1 MNEKQGIRSKL
12 KTVLWAFN
20 TAWHINKLSMLGWYA
35 LSAVLSI
42 LPAIALKYNQQT
54 LSILSGFLAGENYVL
69 ANVISA
75 ILKLGGIM
83 VLSGLSARVNI
94 DLIYIMMYDSYFVGM
109 YEMTMDSIQR
119 IEMTELLK
127 KDVNDSWD
135 YCILYAGSLVDFVS
149 GACSVLAKI
158 VSIVSLLVVAFTTS
172 QLVFVVSLI
181 YVLGIFALNLVFS
194 KKTRYQTQEEFQE
207 GRIIEYYEK
216 FAENRGMAKET
227 RVYENTDEIVK
238 QWEKPYMKLQRMY
251 AKRAFAGEVRDLIS
265 GAGFY
270 AFLIIAIGM
279 NLSGLL
285 SGIIKPDVFLVIF
298 TLCLNIYTAVSGL
311 AGLVY
316 KFDAGLS
323 GLEKQRLFF
332 EIAEAEEDCDA
343 TKADTPEDENTVFAV
358 EHLYFS
364 YPSGTAAL
372 RDISFKVNR
381 GETVA
386 LVGENGSG
394 KSTLVKLLLNMYK
407 PQSGSI
413 RVFGR
418 RYNEYNKDFLRS
430 RIGVIFQ
437 NFHIFHLT
445 MRENIGAGRVEDM
458 WDDDKINDAIKKGG
472 ADKVVKKLK
481 NGVETLLGNFM
492 DKSGTELSG
501 GEKQRVG
508 AARAH
513 MDNRDVLIFDEPA
526 SMLDPIAEMEQFME
540 IRNMLHGRTA
550 ILISHRIGFARIADK
565 IIMLKDGKIAEMG
578 THNELM
584 ARNGAYAEFF
594 QEQAQWYDTANVAE
608 RVEA

>member
-1 MNEKQGIRSKL
+1 MNEKQGIRSKI
-12 KTVLWAFN
+12 KTILWSFK
-20 TAWHINKLSMLGWYA
+20 TAWHINKFSMLGWYT
-35 LSAVLSI
+35 LSALLAI

-54 LSILSGFLAGENYVL
+54 LAILSGFLAGENYVF
-69 ANVISA
+69 ADVISA
-75 ILKLGGIM
+75 IIKLGGIM

-94 DLIYIMMYDSYFVGM
+94 DLVYIMMYDSYFVGM
-109 YEMTMDSIQR
+109 YEMTMDNIQR

-149 GACSVLAKI
+149 GACSVIAKI

-172 QLVFVVSLI
+172 QFVFIVSLI
-181 YVLGIFALNLVFS
+181 YVLGIFTLNLMFS
-194 KKTRYQTQEEFQE
+194 KKTRRQTQEEFQE
-207 GRIIEYYEK
+207 SRIIEYYEK

-279 NLSGLL
+279 SLSGLL
-285 SGIIKPDVFLVIF
+285 SGVMKPDVFLIIF

-332 EIAEAEEDCDA
+332 EIAEDEDDD
-343 TKADTPEDENTVFAV
+343 TNKADTAADEGTVFEV
-358 EHLYFS
+358 EHLNFS
-364 YPSGTAAL
+364 YPSGVAAI
-372 RDISFKVNR
+372 RDISFTVKR

-418 RYNEYNKDFLRS
+418 GYDEYKKDFLRS
-430 RIGVIFQ
+430 KIGVIFQ

-458 WDDDKINDAIKKGG
+458 WDDGKINDAIKKGG

-584 ARNGAYAEFF
+584 AQNGAYAEFF
-594 QEQAQWYDTANVAE
+594 REQAQWYDTANVAE